1 MQNGVNKRTDEYGGS
16 IANRCR
22 FTLEVRHPLKALLMH
37 PGMSLHCQY
46 GQH

>member
-22 FTLEVRHPLKALLMH
+22 FTLEVWHPCSQL
-37 PGMSLHCQY
+37 
-46 GQH
+46 